1 MILREPNTALSE
13 GLCCNRS
20 MEYASHMPIDPTV
33 VESQDSQP
41 TSFLEAC
48 SIEWTFEIFTAISEI
63 AYKVKASLIY
73 T

>member
-1 MILREPNTALSE
+1 MKISLSNYVLSE

-33 VESQDSQP
+33 VESQP

-48 SIEWTFEIFTAISEI
+48 SIEWTFDIFTAISEI